1 MFRKY
6 AEISFQYVNLLLLI
20 LFSLNFIFIT
30 LLSRIARL
38 GFKST
43 KANLT
48 MVSINSFLHMCIHQ
62 LLKHML
68 VRGLHHIVA
77 QTIGTSS
84 PLDFQPSSIQVSA
97 SSLQS

>member
-20 LFSLNFIFIT
+20 LFSLNFILIT

-48 MVSINSFLHMCIHQ
+48 MVSINSFLHICIHQ

-68 VRGLHHIVA
+68 VRRLHHIV
-77 QTIGTSS
+77 GTNDWDIHPFGFST
-84 PLDFQPSSIQVSA
+84 
-97 SSLQS
+97 